1 MTRNKECC
9 EDRLK
14 EAVIIA
20 FLLLVMVI
28 VHDMDFEDQVQELNN
43 YCEHVRSNAWP
54 DYKPETNCTEVVLN
68 D

>member
-1 MTRNKECC
+1 MTKI
-9 EDRLK
+9 RLE

-28 VHDMDFEDQVQELNN
+28 VQKNDFEDQVQELEN
-43 YCEHVRSNAWP
+43 YCELVRSNAWP

>member
-1 MTRNKECC
+1 MTRNKQCC
-9 EDRLK
+9 DDRLK

-28 VHDMDFEDQVQELNN
+28 VHDMDFEDQVQELDN

-54 DYKPETNCTEVVLN
+54 DYNPNTNCEEVALN

>member
-1 MTRNKECC
+1 MTKI
-9 EDRLK
+9 RLE

-28 VHDMDFEDQVQELNN
+28 VQKNDFEDQVQELEN
-43 YCEHVRSNAWP
+43 YCELVRSNTWP
-54 DYKPETNCTEVVLN
+54 DYKPETDCTEVVLN

>member
-1 MTRNKECC
+1 MTKIKLE
-9 EDRLK
+9 

-28 VHDMDFEDQVQELNN
+28 VQKNDFEDQVQELEN

-54 DYKPETNCTEVVLN
+54 DYKPETDCTEVVLN